1 MGEGRV
7 SGEER
12 SKSGEGIKS
21 EDKLKR
27 TMHEKQPK
35 KRSKRRYTRR
45 EEGSFAAGSIYNKR
59 NTDVNKY
66 TDCQSAYDIY
76 LFNYPGSVSYYFVF
90 PFFFSPVYF
99 ADSKKTVTLP
109 NALVVIFTEPL

>member
-1 MGEGRV
+1 
-7 SGEER
+7 
-12 SKSGEGIKS
+12 
-21 EDKLKR
+21 
-27 TMHEKQPK
+27 MHEKQPK

-76 LFNYPGSVSYYFVF
+76 LFNYPGFLIIL
-90 PFFFSPVYF
+90 FFLFFLPVYF
-99 ADSKKTVTLP
+99 ADSKKTVTLTK
-109 NALVVIFTEPL
+109 ALVVIFTEPL

>member
-35 KRSKRRYTRR
+35 QSSKRRYTRR
-45 EEGSFAAGSIYNKR
+45 EEGSLAAGSIYNKR

-76 LFNYPGSVSYYFVF
+76 
-90 PFFFSPVYF
+90 PF
-99 ADSKKTVTLP
+99 TVRTL
-109 NALVVIFTEPL
+109 EP

>member
-1 MGEGRV
+1 MNGGGESVGEGRV

-35 KRSKRRYTRR
+35 QSSKRRYTRR
-45 EEGSFAAGSIYNKR
+45 EEGSLAAGSIYNKR

-66 TDCQSAYDIY
+66 TDCQSAYVIY
-76 LFNYPGSVSYYFVF
+76 LFNHPLFSYFYFVIR
-90 PFFFSPVYF
+90 FFHQSILL
-99 ADSKKTVTLP
+99 TVRKQ
-109 NALVVIFTEPL
+109 